1 MSYNKSKDYKEED
14 IINVKIKLNRIL
26 FPHDGLYESGAWV
39 LALVCITEVIK
50 SSENLTMG
58 QEIKIVGKLPIFEP
72 NEEYSLIAAK
82 EIDKK
87 YGKQYNVLNCCKILD
102 TSNPES
108 SRLFL
113 SKICTELQLK
123 HLYNTYDNPIEF
135 FETKNIE
142 ALSKVQGIGETT
154 AKLLLTKYENNKD
167 LADYYVKMS
176 KYDLTPNILSKLLN
190 HYNSPDTVIQ
200 IMETN
205 PYKLIDIDGIGFKKA
220 DEIALNTGVISEQSP
235 ERIKAFII
243 YLLTTK
249 AEEGDSY
256 YYLDELVDELDF
268 SLGEIETDILL
279 NILHELEDN
288 KTIWVSENRKAIG
301 LMEYYNLEQN
311 IAKEIFRLLN
321 AKNKFKFDNWEKKI
335 ESLEKEQGWEFTEEQ
350 ILGIKTI
357 LENQVVIIVGDAG
370 TGKTSS
376 VVGMLEVIG
385 DKYEF
390 SQTALSGRASCNMSD
405 VTGMEGFT
413 IHRLLG
419 FNPLEGFMYD
429 KENKLP
435 VDGVILDE
443 GSMVG
448 LDIFYKLVQAI
459 ETGSKLIILGD
470 EGQLESIG
478 AGNLLFDMIES
489 GIVPTVR
496 LTKIHRQAQ
505 KSAIITEGR
514 KIKRGEQ
521 ITEKGFIG
529 NEIRGDL
536 QDLELDIYK
545 DKLETQSRIIKHYKE
560 LLNKGINYTNIQVIV
575 PLKERGEACS
585 YKINSIIQKI
595 IIDTEKE
602 KKKLVINPNAKNS
615 TTIYVGDKVMNTINN
630 YQAKNLLGKTIGI
643 FNGDIGIVTDIN
655 IYKREVIVNF
665 LTKGKIVIDSESLF
679 GIELAYACTTHKL
692 QGSSSPYVICGIDY
706 SHYMLLCKQML
717 YTMLTRTKKYCVLC
731 AESKALRYAIS
742 TDKVV
747 DKQTFLSGFLK
758 GTLPIDNKIKE
769 NEKKVVNL

>member
-1 MSYNKSKDYKEED
+1 MPYNKSKDYKEED

-26 FPHDGLYESGAWV
+26 FPHEGFYESGAWV
-39 LALVCITEVIK
+39 LALACVTEVIK

-58 QEIKIVGKLPIFEP
+58 QEIKIVGNLPIFEP

-87 YGKQYNVLNCCKILD
+87 YGKQYSVLNCCKILD

-205 PYKLIDIDGIGFKKA
+205 PYRLIDIDGIGFKKA

-235 ERIKAFII
+235 ERVKAFII

-529 NEIRGDL
+529 NELRGDL

-545 DKLETQSRIIKHYKE
+545 DKIETQSRIIKHYKD
-560 LLNKGINYTNIQVIV
+560 LLNKGINYTDIQVIV
-575 PLKERGEACS
+575 PLKERGDACS

-602 KKKLVINPNAKNS
+602 KKKLIINPNAKNP

-630 YQAKNLLGKTIGI
+630 YQAKNLSGKTIGI

-655 IYKREVIVNF
+655 IYKREIIVNF

-731 AESKALRYAIS
+731 AESRALRYAIS

>member
-1 MSYNKSKDYKEED
+1 
-14 IINVKIKLNRIL
+14 
-26 FPHDGLYESGAWV
+26 
-39 LALVCITEVIK
+39 
-50 SSENLTMG
+50 
-58 QEIKIVGKLPIFEP
+58 
-72 NEEYSLIAAK
+72 
-82 EIDKK
+82 
-87 YGKQYNVLNCCKILD
+87 
-102 TSNPES
+102 
-108 SRLFL
+108 
-113 SKICTELQLK
+113 
-123 HLYNTYDNPIEF
+123 
-135 FETKNIE
+135 
-142 ALSKVQGIGETT
+142 
-154 AKLLLTKYENNKD
+154 
-167 LADYYVKMS
+167 
-176 KYDLTPNILSKLLN
+176 
-190 HYNSPDTVIQ
+190 
-200 IMETN
+200 
-205 PYKLIDIDGIGFKKA
+205 
-220 DEIALNTGVISEQSP
+220 
-235 ERIKAFII
+235 
-243 YLLTTK
+243 
-249 AEEGDSY
+249 
-256 YYLDELVDELDF
+256 
-268 SLGEIETDILL
+268 
-279 NILHELEDN
+279 
-288 KTIWVSENRKAIG
+288 
-301 LMEYYNLEQN
+301 
-311 IAKEIFRLLN
+311 
-321 AKNKFKFDNWEKKI
+321 
-335 ESLEKEQGWEFTEEQ
+335 
-350 ILGIKTI
+350 
-357 LENQVVIIVGDAG
+357 
-370 TGKTSS
+370 
-376 VVGMLEVIG
+376 
-385 DKYEF
+385 
-390 SQTALSGRASCNMSD
+390 
-405 VTGMEGFT
+405 
-413 IHRLLG
+413 
-419 FNPLEGFMYD
+419 MYD

-529 NEIRGDL
+529 NELRGDL

-545 DKLETQSRIIKHYKE
+545 DKIETQSRIIKHYKD
-560 LLNKGINYTNIQVIV
+560 LLNKGINYTDIQVIV
-575 PLKERGEACS
+575 PLKERGDACS

-602 KKKLVINPNAKNS
+602 KKKLIINPNAKNP

-630 YQAKNLLGKTIGI
+630 YQAKNLSGKTIGI

-655 IYKREVIVNF
+655 IYKREIIVNF

-731 AESKALRYAIS
+731 AESRALRYAIS